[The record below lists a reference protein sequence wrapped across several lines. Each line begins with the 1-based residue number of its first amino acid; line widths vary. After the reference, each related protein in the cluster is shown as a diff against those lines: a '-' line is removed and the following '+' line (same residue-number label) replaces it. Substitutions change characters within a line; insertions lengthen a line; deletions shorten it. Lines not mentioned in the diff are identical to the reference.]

1 MSNVIS
7 FTGTLGRDA
16 EIRNTPD
23 GNTVLQFTVANN
35 NGFGDKKTTIWFR
48 VSLWGKR
55 AEGPLKNYLKKGQ
68 QVFISGEFRHH
79 EYQGQDGTTKTSLE
93 VNANIVDLVGKK
105 QEGAAQESNSQEK
118 PQTYSHDGFDDDI
131 PFN

>member
-1 MSNVIS
+1 MPHSD
-7 FTGTLGRDA
+7 TLNQIVVCLSPNPLLLA
-16 EIRNTPD
+16 
-23 GNTVLQFTVANN
+23 TVNCNTVANN
-35 NGFGDKKTTIWFR
+35 NGFGDKQTTIWFR
-48 VSLWGKR
+48 VSIWGKR

-105 QEGAAQESNSQEK
+105 QEGAAQGSNSQEK
-118 PQTYSHDGFDDDI
+118 TQTYSHDGFDDEI